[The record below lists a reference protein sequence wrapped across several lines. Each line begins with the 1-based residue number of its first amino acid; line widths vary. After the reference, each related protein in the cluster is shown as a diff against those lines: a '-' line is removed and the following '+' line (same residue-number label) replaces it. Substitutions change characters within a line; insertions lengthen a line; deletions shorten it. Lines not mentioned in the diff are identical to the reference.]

1 MNRATLHTGIACAL
15 ALLALLAGVVSGG
28 RRPVFPPDES
38 ARASHTA
45 SRAATPDAANSPL
58 ALAVKTETGAKGW
71 LRLAAAAEKATAKD
85 MPGIIRAAGGNS
97 EAVRM
102 LATHWARL
110 DPRHMFREIYADF
123 LQPEGAP
130 TALPQRNAL
139 LQSLFEDWAKTDPAA
154 LVKAL
159 SEAPAFQG
167 NDNARRTAVNSLMR
181 ADVETALR
189 AMHEWNL
196 NNSSYDMESVAA
208 WAARDPRHAAE
219 VAAKYSRGYAAQ
231 EILGRIGKTWADSD
245 PEGGMQ
251 FAATLPVGS
260 RAKLG
265 AAIVGGWADKDL
277 AAAASFTAAQ
287 TDIAFRNALAEGLVE
302 PWAKK
307 DPAAVLA
314 WSQENL
320 RGGARSL
327 AVSSIVEVAAG
338 KDIAAAGELVAGMA
352 PGNTQNSAAASL
364 LHMWSNK
371 GSEQRDAA
379 IEWLVQLPDKEA
391 RRAVFDLVGFDWGN
405 DPAGARAFLTG
416 PHADLASNSMVA
428 QVARNEAAKNP
439 EAAMEWAGKLPAD
452 RADAFRSATL
462 NSWLGVRPE
471 AAANYVRNLAAS
483 PEREQ
488 AISIVTRNLGWQAP
502 DQAAAWILSLA
513 DAGQTT
519 AMKVIEHMPPE
530 QRRKVEAAMKKP
542 AK

>member
-1 MNRATLHTGIACAL
+1 MNRATLHTGIACAF
-15 ALLALLAGVVSGG
+15 ALLAGIAIGG
-28 RRPVFPPDES
+28 RRPVFPSDES
-38 ARASHTA
+38 ARASGRTA
-45 SRAATPDAANSPL
+45 GRTAPPDAANSPL

-71 LRLAAAAEKATAKD
+71 LRLVAAAEKATAKD
-85 MPGIIRAAGGNS
+85 MPGIIRAAGGNY

-102 LATHWARL
+102 LGMHWARL
-110 DPRHMFREIYADF
+110 DPRHMFGEIYADF

-130 TALPQRNAL
+130 TALPRRDAL
-139 LQSLFEDWAKTDPAA
+139 MQSLFEEWSKADPVG

-167 NDNARRTAVNSLMR
+167 SDNIRRTAVNSLMK
-181 ADVETALR
+181 ADIETALR
-189 AMHEWNL
+189 AMHDWNI
-196 NNSSYDMESVAA
+196 NNYSPDMNGVAA

-219 VAAKYSRGYAAQ
+219 LAAKYSRGYAAQ

-251 FAATLPVGS
+251 FAATLPIGS

-265 AAIVGGWADKDL
+265 AAIVGGWAEKDL

-287 TDIAFRNALAEGLVE
+287 TDVAFRNALAKGLVE

-307 DPAAVLA
+307 DPAAALA

-320 RGGARSL
+320 RGEARSE
-327 AVSSIVEVAAG
+327 AVGDIVEVAAG
-338 KDIAAAGELVAGMA
+338 KDIAAAGELVASMA

-371 GSEQRDAA
+371 GREQRDAA
-379 IEWLVQLPDKEA
+379 IEWLAILPDKEA
-391 RRAVFDLVGFDWGN
+391 RRAVFDQVGIDWSN

-428 QVARNEAAKNP
+428 QIARREAAKNP
-439 EAAMEWAGKLPAD
+439 EAAMEWAGKLPGD
-452 RADAFRSATL
+452 RADAARSAVL

-471 AAANYVRNLAAS
+471 AAANYVRSLAAS

-488 AISIVTRNLGWQAP
+488 AINIVTRQFGWQAP
-502 DQAAAWILSLA
+502 DHAAAWILSLA

-519 AMKVIEHMPPE
+519 ALKSLENMPPE
-530 QRRKVEAAMKKP
+530 RRRKIEDAMKKP